1 MRSNVYYVKRYPVA
15 SGVVVAGIRRAGL
28 PAGVKIGPGDPAD
41 RGRPAP
47 SSAGE
52 RVPCPEEEQERFPV
66 GVGDFRRGTRFY
78 FSAIFRG
85 YWV

>member
-41 RGRPAP
+41 RGRSGAELGRRTGPID
-47 SSAGE
+47 AGGTGEGANE
-52 RVPCPEEEQERFPV
+52 REC
-66 GVGDFRRGTRFY
+66 
-78 FSAIFRG
+78 
-85 YWV
+85 